1 MEHTNETK
9 KGNFI
14 VRTYRDENPESPRTD
29 RDNFGKMIIFSR
41 SLTGDKHDYKF
52 DDYNSW
58 NEMKEDIIEKEN
70 VGVILPLYKYEH
82 GGITISTSPFSCTF
96 DSGQVGWTFCT
107 KEEMESNF
115 ITHSG
120 QDNEE
125 RSEVILKGEVETF
138 NQYLQGDIFG
148 YKVFQVQTCDKG
160 YTHEEELDSCW
171 GYYGEDE
178 CMTEGLSV
186 MKWFEQHE
194 KEKEL
199 VSE

>member
-14 VRTYRDENPESPRTD
+14 VRTYRDESPCSPRED
-29 RDNFGKMIIFSR
+29 DNFGKMILFSR
-41 SLTGDKHDYKF
+41 SLTGDKHDYNF
-52 DDYNSW
+52 HDYNSW
-58 NEMKEDIIEKEN
+58 EEMKEDIIQKEN
-70 VGVILPLYKYEH
+70 VGVILPIYKYEH
-82 GGITISTSPFSCTF
+82 SGITISTSPFGCQW
-96 DSGQVGWTFCT
+96 DSGQVGWIYCT
-107 KEEMESNF
+107 KEDMESNF

-120 QDNEE
+120 QDKEE

-138 NQYLQGDIFG
+138 DQYLQGDIFG
-148 YKVFQVQTCDKG
+148 YKVFQVQTCDRG
-160 YTHEEELDSCW
+160 HEHMEELDSCW

-178 CMTEGLSV
+178 CMNEGLSV
-186 MKWFEQHE
+186 MNWYEQYE

>member
-1 MEHTNETK
+1 
-9 KGNFI
+9 
-14 VRTYRDENPESPRTD
+14 
-29 RDNFGKMIIFSR
+29 
-41 SLTGDKHDYKF
+41 
-52 DDYNSW
+52 
-58 NEMKEDIIEKEN
+58 MKEDIIEKEN